1 MEESNTAFF
10 DNFPSSSIS
19 FGDLMETVKSLWL
32 TLEINNNTTLN
43 LLTSSVLLKT
53 QFTFYRYID
62 SLSGAELF
70 R

>member
-1 MEESNTAFF
+1 
-10 DNFPSSSIS
+10 
-19 FGDLMETVKSLWL
+19 METVKSLWL

-53 QFTFYRYID
+53 QFTFYLYID

>member
-1 MEESNTAFF
+1 
-10 DNFPSSSIS
+10 
-19 FGDLMETVKSLWL
+19 METVKSLWL
-32 TLEINNNTTLN
+32 TLEINNHTMLN